1 VLLAAIYIALYYYL
15 LKEATQSFD
24 NVKDLMKG
32 AIETDIVEMQDAYRH
47 FKATPGIN
55 VIAIKDELREF

>member
-1 VLLAAIYIALYYYL
+1 M